1 MDVSGNVLLVEDDDA
16 IAQLTKMYLEAEGYQ
31 VSVISDGLQALDTIK
46 VGQPDLVIL
55 DLMLPGKSG
64 VDICREAREF
74 YQGMIIILTA
84 SEDEMSEVSLLKLGA
99 DDYMTKPIR
108 GHVLVARI
116 DALLR
121 RYHLANNAHDIS
133 GLNNSYGIVIN
144 GENNTAYYEQK
155 PLALTQSEFE
165 ILHVLVEYAGEI
177 VSREYCC
184 QMVRGIEYSSNN
196 RSIDMRV
203 SSLRKK
209 LIQAEIFNAVIKT
222 VRNKGYKLVGN
233 QI

>member
-1 MDVSGNVLLVEDDDA
+1 MSGNVLLVEDDDA

-31 VSVISDGLQALDTIK
+31 VSVISDGSQALDMIK
-46 VGQPDLVIL
+46 RTQPDLIIL

-64 VDICREAREF
+64 VDICRETREF

-108 GHVLVARI
+108 GHILVARI
-116 DALLR
+116 EALLR
-121 RYHLANNAHDIS
+121 RYHFGNHSQPTSVFNDA
-133 GLNNSYGIVIN
+133 YGIVIN
-144 GENNTAYYEQK
+144 GENHTAYYQQK
-155 PLALTQSEFE
+155 PLELTQSEFE
-165 ILHVLVEYAGEI
+165 ILQVLIEHAGTT
-177 VSREYCC
+177 VSREHCC
-184 QMVRGIEYSSNN
+184 QVARGIEYCSNN

-209 LIQAEIFNAVIKT
+209 LIQAEVFSAAIKT
-222 VRNKGYKLVGN
+222 VRNQGYKLVGS
-233 QI
+233 QA